1 MKCNN
6 PYPRPPSALLIMPA
20 LALPAFAIYSF
31 LSLCFEYLG
40 GESTIMTEI
49 RGKPIA

>member
-1 MKCNN
+1 MKFKA
-6 PYPRPPSALLIMPA
+6 PPRSLPPALLTMSALS
-20 LALPAFAIYSF
+20 LPAFVIYSF

>member
-1 MKCNN
+1 MKCKA
-6 PYPRPPSALLIMPA
+6 PRSLPPALLTTSALFLS
-20 LALPAFAIYSF
+20 AFVIYSF